1 MGRAGDVNGRV
12 AGYGVHLSTLH
23 CNRLVVQLGA
33 RARWLQKLA
42 DDLRGYD
49 GDGLDHDEL
58 VDLRREAGYVEA
70 SARRLRRLAKSIGS
84 DGKQRALG
92 PRKVKRLEPGS
103 IF

>member
-1 MGRAGDVNGRV
+1 
-12 AGYGVHLSTLH
+12 
-23 CNRLVVQLGA
+23 
-33 RARWLQKLA
+33 
-42 DDLRGYD
+42 
-49 GDGLDHDEL
+49 
-58 VDLRREAGYVEA
+58 LRREAGYVEA